1 MEKAA
6 QSSAL
11 SGPNSMMDKV
21 ASVNVV
27 LFKMNRDDPGDSR
40 SLPFTS
46 KPPEESISRL
56 DPSSDNGASAAQIES
71 SKSES
76 KQQTIARVKPS
87 VRNSK
92 PPEDF
97 LTSNPTSGDMPHR
110 KKKTEEVETSK
121 KMEVP
126 FECSRQGASTKK
138 RMLRWK
144 K

>member
-1 MEKAA
+1 M
-6 QSSAL
+6 AL
-11 SGPNSMMDKV
+11 V
-21 ASVNVV
+21 IRV
-27 LFKMNRDDPGDSR
+27 LC
-40 SLPFTS
+40 LL
-46 KPPEESISRL
+46 PPEESISRL

-110 KKKTEEVETSK
+110 KKKTKEVETSK
-121 KMEVP
+121 KWKYHFNVLGREP
-126 FECSRQGASTKK
+126 RPKN